1 MGMYTD
7 IFTEFPPSYDVFF
20 YLFAGLLVKET
31 ISKKSTSKYF
41 SIGAIINKC
50 WGILYFFFTF
60 ISLATILKFQHVI
73 MVIAEMH
80 TLFQQFACR
89 FPYSI

>member
-1 MGMYTD
+1 MGMYID

-31 ISKKSTSKYF
+31 IFKKSTSKYF

-50 WGILYFFFTF
+50 WGILYFFFSHLLVGNNFEIPTCY
-60 ISLATILKFQHVI
+60 HGY
-73 MVIAEMH
+73 
-80 TLFQQFACR
+80 C
-89 FPYSI
+89 

>member
-1 MGMYTD
+1 MGMYID

-31 ISKKSTSKYF
+31 IFKKSTSKYF

-50 WGILYFFFTF
+50 WGILYIFFSHLLVGNNFEIPTCY
-60 ISLATILKFQHVI
+60 HGY
-73 MVIAEMH
+73 
-80 TLFQQFACR
+80 C
-89 FPYSI
+89 